1 MKGRGFTMDIC
12 AKRGFEV
19 IEKLAFER
27 VSGSPEEKKAAE
39 MLYEMAAET
48 GVQVEIEPFE
58 VDDGIVHNA
67 SLEILEPYQQ
77 SYEVTGYIRSAS
89 TADEGLVADFVYIEN
104 ALDVNM
110 VDVKGKI
117 VLINGRATKAVY
129 EKLMKAE
136 VAAIVTGSGSMLDKD
151 ESSDLGINKLR
162 PILTDENGF
171 AVAVNT
177 RIRDAVDMVRRG
189 ASKAKIVV
197 KSECIKKTS
206 HNVYATVPGT
216 DKADEII
223 CFGAHYDSVFFSAG
237 VYDNAAGSAV
247 LMELL
252 RHYSK
257 NPARRTLRFVWYGS
271 EEQGLLG
278 SKHFVAAHPE
288 IVEKTEIMINV
299 DVGAAIMGHEVVIVT
314 GEKSAADYI
323 DGLMKE
329 NGLAVEVKQD
339 IYSSDCIPFADKGI
353 AAFNF
358 MRPGAPGASFLHDRN
373 DQLFFLSPEGLN
385 GTLQTAALFTE
396 HVANC
401 FMLPVAKTVPT
412 EITEKVDKYL
422 FKKK

>member
-1 MKGRGFTMDIC
+1 MDIC

-39 MLYEMAAET
+39 ILYELAAET
-48 GVQVEIEPFE
+48 GMQVEIDPFE
-58 VDDGIVHNA
+58 VEDGIVHSA
-67 SLEILEPYQQ
+67 TLEVLEPYQQ
-77 SYEVTGYIRSAS
+77 SYEVTGYIRSNS
-89 TADEGLVADFVYIEN
+89 TPAEGLVADFVYIEN
-104 ALDVNM
+104 VLPVNLEN
-110 VDVKGKI
+110 VKGKV
-117 VLINGRATKAVY
+117 VLINGRAGKAVY

-151 ESSDLGINKLR
+151 DSSDLGINKLR
-162 PILTDENGF
+162 PMLTDEHGF
-171 AVAVNT
+171 TVAVNT

-189 ASKAKIVV
+189 ASKVKITVD
-197 KSECIKKTS
+197 SECVTKTS

-223 CFGAHYDSVFFSAG
+223 AFGAHYDSVLFSAG

-252 RHYSK
+252 RHYAK
-257 NPARRTLRFVWYGS
+257 HPARRTMRFMWYGS

-278 SKHFVAAHPE
+278 SKHFVAKYPE
-288 IVEKTEIMINV
+288 LVEKTQIMINV
-299 DVGAAIMGHEVVIVT
+299 DVGAPIMGHEVVIVT

-323 DGLMKE
+323 DGLMRE
-329 NGLAVEVKQD
+329 AGLAAEVKQD

-358 MRPGAPGASFLHDRN
+358 MRPGAPGACFIHDRN

-396 HVANC
+396 HVANS
-401 FMLPVAKTVPT
+401 FILPVAKTVPS

>member
-1 MKGRGFTMDIC
+1 MDIC

-27 VSGSPEEKKAAE
+27 VSGSPEEKRAAE
-39 MLYEMAAET
+39 LLRDMAAET

-58 VDDGIVHNA
+58 VADGDVHSA

-89 TADEGLVADFVYIEN
+89 TAPEGLVADFVYVEN
-104 ALDVNM
+104 AMAVNLADVR
-110 VDVKGKI
+110 GKI
-117 VLINGRATKAVY
+117 VLINGRVTKAVY
-129 EKLMKAE
+129 EKLIKAE
-136 VAAIVTGSGSMLDKD
+136 VAGIVTGSGSLLDRD
-151 ESSDLGINKLR
+151 DNSDLGINKLR
-162 PILTDENGF
+162 PMLTDEHGF
-171 AVAVNT
+171 AVAVNA

-197 KSECIKKTS
+197 NSECVTRTS

-216 DKADEII
+216 DKPDEII
-223 CFGAHYDSVFFSAG
+223 ALGAHYDSVLFSTG

-252 RHYSK
+252 RHYAK
-257 NPARRTLRFVWYGS
+257 HPARRTLRFMWYGS

-288 IVEKTEIMINV
+288 LVEKTVIMINV
-299 DVGAAIMGHEVVIVT
+299 DVGAPVMGHEVVVVT
-314 GEKSAADYI
+314 GEKSAVDYV

-339 IYSSDCIPFADKGI
+339 IYSSDCIPFADKGV

-358 MRPGAPGASFLHDRN
+358 MRPGAPGAAFIHDRN

-396 HVANC
+396 HVANS
-401 FMLPVAKTVPT
+401 FMLPVASTVPA